1 VLAADDNETNRRLLE
16 AMLTSWGVAATIV
29 ADGRSAVAA
38 LEQARA
44 AGRMFRLVLLDARM
58 PDLDGFAVAE
68 RIRQEPG
75 LAGVTVMLLTS
86 DVMSGDL
93 ARCRQLGVARH
104 LVKPLTPSE
113 LLNAVLLALGQSPD
127 ARSPATQSPPD
138 AARRL
143 HVLVAEDNPVNQTL
157 LVRLLEKLG
166 HTSFLAA
173 NGEEAV
179 RAYEAQM
186 FDVVLMDVQM
196 PVMDGLAATTAIRE
210 REARDPGRRRVP
222 IVAVTAFALRGD
234 RDKCLAAGMDDYL
247 TKPIKPDDLGAA
259 LNRLFAGDRPTAP
272 EGPSAPGGPAAGAG
286 FDFSAALSFVGGDRA
301 LLDELLT
308 IFAEDA
314 PVRMGAIRKAIAG
327 GDAQELM
334 RQAHTLKGALKV
346 LGAAAAAGLALDL
359 ETLGRDGDL
368 LRARDA
374 GAALERAMDRLTQE
388 LSAFR
393 RG

>member
-1 VLAADDNETNRRLLE
+1 
-16 AMLTSWGVAATIV
+16 
-29 ADGRSAVAA
+29 
-38 LEQARA
+38 
-44 AGRMFRLVLLDARM
+44 
-58 PDLDGFAVAE
+58 
-68 RIRQEPG
+68 
-75 LAGVTVMLLTS
+75 
-86 DVMSGDL
+86 
-93 ARCRQLGVARH
+93 
-104 LVKPLTPSE
+104 
-113 LLNAVLLALGQSPD
+113 
-127 ARSPATQSPPD
+127 
-138 AARRL
+138 
-143 HVLVAEDNPVNQTL
+143 
-157 LVRLLEKLG
+157 
-166 HTSFLAA
+166 
-173 NGEEAV
+173 
-179 RAYEAQM
+179 M